1 MLRTGKDPESAM
13 AMIFTIC
20 PTTGR
25 PVSTGVETDAETFAT
40 MPDVISRV
48 ICSICGQTH
57 NWSRHNSV
65 LREHIGRPWPKAT
78 Q

>member
-1 MLRTGKDPESAM
+1 MLRTGKEPESAM
-13 AMIFTIC
+13 AMIYTIC

-25 PVSTGVETDAETFAT
+25 SISTGVETDAETFTT

-65 LREHIGRPWPKAT
+65 LREHNGRSWPKAM
-78 Q
+78 

>member
-1 MLRTGKDPESAM
+1 
-13 AMIFTIC
+13 
-20 PTTGR
+20 
-25 PVSTGVETDAETFAT
+25 

-65 LREHIGRPWPKAT
+65 LREHNGRPWPNAT
-78 Q
+78 